1 MIMDK
6 IYICEEWKN
15 LISLALKDRWDAVT
29 GCADIASVE
38 AALDSWEIDI
48 FLVFLEQIVLVRPNE
63 FHISWIQSGGN
74 RTWVVKY
81 IFYTVYGSSLKMA
94 LFRLLQECLSEG
106 KVRHEYL
113 EFMDKKYLNF
123 FSQDYGFE

>member
-106 KVRHEYL
+106 KVRHECL